1 MTAGINKIRIE
12 GIKLSEELVA
22 VNFRDLSTTSDS
34 FLHFCQTLADKQINL
49 VFLSKTGLL
58 GNTQISLCAA
68 INDEI
73 RIREAVAAEPGMVSR
88 AEFISPVGLVSIFH
102 HQFSLKI
109 LGLVLSIFG
118 RVPLPLYGSAS
129 SLSSLT
135 FVTDYAQLNRAVE
148 AIREHLD
155 VPSDQIYLRPETRV
169 VQSREIKKE

>member
-1 MTAGINKIRIE
+1 MAVGMNKIRIE

-22 VNFRDLSTTSDS
+22 VNFRDLSTASDYLS
-34 FLHFCQTLADKQINL
+34 HFCQTLADNQINL

-68 INDEI
+68 INDQV
-73 RIREAVAAEPGMVSR
+73 RIREALAAKPGMVSH

-118 RVPLPLYGSAS
+118 RIPLPLYGSAS

-135 FVTDYAQLNRAVE
+135 FITDYAQLNRAVE

-155 VPSDQIYLRPETRV
+155 VPSDQIYLRQETRI
-169 VQSREIKKE
+169 VQSQEIKKE

>member
-1 MTAGINKIRIE
+1 MKIE
-12 GIKLSEELVA
+12 GIKLSEELVL
-22 VNFRDLSTTSDS
+22 VNFRNLSTPSDCLS
-34 FLHFCQTLADKQINL
+34 RFCQTLVCKQVNL
-49 VFLSKTGLL
+49 VFLSKTD
-58 GNTQISLCAA
+58 NDTNSQISLCAA
-68 INDEI
+68 LTDQV
-73 RIREAVAAEPGMVSR
+73 RVREAIAAEPGMASC
-88 AEFISPVGLVSIFH
+88 AEFVSPVGLVSIFH

-135 FVTDYAQLNRAVE
+135 FITDYAQLNRALE